1 MQVFANGKRCFHS
14 FIAFYAIHLKNQE
27 VKIQSSTLNN
37 ESDQDGEAEHKL
49 FCCLVLF
56 WGFDEQ

>member
-1 MQVFANGKRCFHS
+1 MKMMSHYLFVQTA
-14 FIAFYAIHLKNQE
+14 Y
-27 VKIQSSTLNN
+27 LNN

>member
-1 MQVFANGKRCFHS
+1 MMSHYLFVQTA
-14 FIAFYAIHLKNQE
+14 Y
-27 VKIQSSTLNN
+27 LNN
-37 ESDQDGEAEHKL
+37 EGDQDGEAEHKL